1 MSYYSGGSNSGAV
14 ILSEDLSLHQ
24 KAKGIIDF
32 AGNVIQPMDAYLTLR
47 GLKTLGLR
55 IKAHLKNVKIM
66 AEKLGEGCKYNEAL
80 SILVFKSNEELVKG
94 WTSSN

>member
-1 MSYYSGGSNSGAV
+1 
-14 ILSEDLSLHQ
+14 LHQ

-32 AGNVIQPMDAYLTLR
+32 IGNVIQPMDAYLTLR

-55 IKAHLKNVKIM
+55 IRAHLKNAKM
-66 AEKLGEGCKYNEAL
+66 LAEKIEGYKHNEAL
-80 SILVFKSNEELVKG
+80 NILVFKSNEELIG